1 VAVFAVLD
9 VSSIRLGFHGIIIA
23 IMAGNN
29 ESARRKPAR
38 SQTHLVGYARVSTED
53 QDVTLQLEALRR
65 HGCRPEQI
73 FVDTASGARAHRPG
87 LEACLA
93 SLQQGDVLV
102 VWRLDRL
109 GRSMPHLVHLMADL
123 HARDIGFR
131 SLCDGV
137 IDTTTA
143 SGELVFHL
151 FSALAQFERRLIQ
164 ERTRAGLQA
173 ARARGRKGGRKRL
186 DPRAPRVQMAKAMH
200 QDTRV
205 RIADI
210 CQTLRISRAT
220 FYRYLALEED
230 QG

>member
-1 VAVFAVLD
+1 M
-9 VSSIRLGFHGIIIA
+9 RLSFHRIIIST
-23 IMAGNN
+23 MARKN
-29 ESARRKPAR
+29 ETTRQAPAGP
-38 SQTHLVGYARVSTED
+38 QTRLVGYARISTED

-65 HGCRPEQI
+65 HGCGPERI

-87 LEACLA
+87 LEACMA
-93 SLQQGDVLV
+93 SLQPGDVLV

-123 HARDIGFR
+123 HIRGISFR
-131 SLCDGV
+131 SLGDGV

-164 ERTRAGLQA
+164 ERTHAGLQA
-173 ARARGRKGGRKRL
+173 ARARGRKGGRKPV
-186 DPRAPRVQMAKAMH
+186 DPRAPRVQMAKVMH
-200 QDTRV
+200 QDTRL
-205 RIADI
+205 RIVDI
-210 CQTLRISRAT
+210 CQTLKISRAT
-220 FYRYLALEED
+220 LYRYLALEEA

>member
-1 VAVFAVLD
+1 
-9 VSSIRLGFHGIIIA
+9 
-23 IMAGNN
+23 MAGKN
-29 ESARRKPAR
+29 ETTRRQLPR
-38 SQTHLVGYARVSTED
+38 PQTDLVGYARGSTED

-65 HGCRPEQI
+65 HGCGPERI
-73 FVDTASGARAHRPG
+73 FVDMASGARAHRPG
-87 LEACLA
+87 LEACVA

-123 HARDIGFR
+123 HARGIGFR

-151 FSALAQFERRLIQ
+151 FSALAQFERRFIQ

-173 ARARGRKGGRKRL
+173 ARARGRKGGCPKALTASKQKRGVELYQEKRL
-186 DPRAPRVQMAKAMH
+186 AVQEICTMMGISKP
-200 QDTRV
+200 TLYGYV
-205 RIADI
+205 RQA
-210 CQTLRISRAT
+210 QSSS
-220 FYRYLALEED
+220 
-230 QG
+230 